1 MSRKQALLIG
11 VTARIINPIIQ
22 KPVERKILRLRVNEI
37 AAGATT
43 LKPPIAGHPAI
54 AVMKTL
60 PHIPS
65 SSVLSRRASAAWR
78 RLAGV
83 CTVALYTVTP
93 GFAADAP
100 KKLFNIPAGD
110 AAVTLKQFGEQS
122 GSSIMFASDRV
133 EGVTTKKIVGRIAV
147 QAALDQLLAGTPL
160 VAVPTKEPGA
170 YAIKRA
176 GADPNAQRG
185 APAAAG
191 GRPNSGV
198 VPGARAATS

>member
-1 MSRKQALLIG
+1 
-11 VTARIINPIIQ
+11 
-22 KPVERKILRLRVNEI
+22 
-37 AAGATT
+37 
-43 LKPPIAGHPAI
+43 
-54 AVMKTL
+54 MKT
-60 PHIPS
+60 IPRVTS
-65 SSVLSRRASAAWR
+65 SSVVPHGIAVVWR
-78 RLAGV
+78 RLACV
-83 CTVALYTVTP
+83 FTVALYTVTP

-133 EGVTTKKIVGRIAV
+133 EGVTTKRIVGRITVLAG
-147 QAALDQLLAGTPL
+147 LDQLLAGTPL

-198 VPGARAATS
+198 VPGARAATI